1 MKKFIIALI
10 SVLIIILCICYFVPS
25 FAPSKENDSSSEST
39 TGNQINTENGANQES
54 NGNTNSNESEDNK
67 LSSTQS
73 DKWLHVDGTSI
84 KNNKNEIVTLK
95 GISSHGVQWFSDLI
109 TYNNLKTLKDTWG
122 INVFRIAMYTDENGY
137 ISNKEPIKQKVIEI
151 ANNVISLDMYV
162 IIDWHILKDNDPNIY
177 KEDSKAFFDEI
188 SLLYKD
194 SPNVIYEICN
204 EPNGNNVT
212 WNGQVKPYAEEI
224 IPIIRKNSPKSLII
238 VGTPNWCQ
246 DLEAPSNSPL
256 NFENVLYACHFY
268 AGTHKESL
276 RQEVSKALEKGLPI
290 IVSEWG
296 TTDASGSGTVDIE
309 ESKKWIDFLN
319 SKNISFINW
328 SLSNKDESSAILN
341 KNFPAST
348 NSNNSSSLNSTEQNP
363 SSDSSLNSYQNS
375 EASKNSEPNLNDYLT
390 ESGKFVKSIINF

>member
-39 TGNQINTENGANQES
+39 TGNQINTENGANQAS

-177 KEDSKAFFDEI
+177 KEDAKVFFDEI

-246 DLEAPSNSPL
+246 DLEAPSNNPL

-268 AGTHKESL
+268 AGTHKEAL

-348 NSNNSSSLNSTEQNP
+348 NSNNSSALNSTEQN
-363 SSDSSLNSYQNS
+363 Q
-375 EASKNSEPNLNDYLT
+375 NSEPNLNDYLT